1 MHYRKSQSTVH
12 LSLRRRWA
20 CRAVTAVTAV
30 SVGAVAAVVSW
41 SAGASASAREPG
53 APWDPTGVVAFS
65 DTNFGPDSTEYLPFD
80 LQQLAAAYCKGTGD
94 QSRVPSLH
102 AALKIADKLVA
113 ADTRGNGIAEFA
125 KTKYAHSES
134 KSIGIAAGEFASG
147 RPVIALIALLRAHQL
162 APHDAVPLI
171 DAAPLLTQAGKARA
185 ALKMLAAAKHL
196 KMPKATPFGVS
207 FTALLDN
214 NQGQALLGTHQFKA
228 AVTELTKAV
237 RASSVL
243 RESRQLLAAAYLCT
257 KNKGKAGKFLIAG
270 TFRQTL
276 DLVLKRDTN
285 PAEVLDTRHGK
296 QLELPVYSY
305 PATMQLGA
313 SELQLWGNL
322 ESGINSDIATMSQQ
336 LATDNAALAK
346 AETKWN
352 PLTKARTNQILQ
364 DASDAPDLV
373 PELATLERKAEQ
385 VQQDI
390 ANLEAKGI
398 GEAGCLDPT
407 LHAQWLAD
415 VQAYDTGERDA
426 AEADYNM
433 ETAFAS
439 NLRNPLANR
448 VGNDVAKFQSMFND
462 FLLADA
468 GKTLASYDAIC
479 YQGDPGSPPDSVSS
493 GKTSTPA
500 SDLCPTSIPH
510 LNFKLIAAELSVN
523 CESVSAEISKE
534 IVFVSG
540 EHNFKTGQNTLFFGA
555 KLDLLIASAHAG
567 ATITFDAKGQ
577 PVDVGVKGTTS
588 VDLGGESPVGIGVD
602 GPSGQIGVAGGLSI
616 TLPTDPSPESP

>member
-1 MHYRKSQSTVH
+1 MQYRRSQSTVH
-12 LSLRRRWA
+12 LSRHRRWA
-20 CRAVTAVTAV
+20 CRAVIAVAL
-30 SVGAVAAVVSW
+30 GAVAAAVSW
-41 SAGASASAREPG
+41 PAGASASARGPG
-53 APWDPTGVVAFS
+53 TPWDPTGVVAFS
-65 DTNFGPDSTEYLPFD
+65 DTNFGPDSTEYAPFD

-94 QSRVPSLH
+94 QSRVPSLS

-113 ADTRGNGIAEFA
+113 ADTRGKGLVEFA
-125 KTKYAHSES
+125 KTRYGHSES

-147 RPVIALIALLRAHQL
+147 RPVIALTALLRAHHL

-185 ALKMLAAAKHL
+185 ALKMLAAAKNL

-207 FTALLDN
+207 FTALLEN
-214 NQGQALLGTHQFKA
+214 NQGQALLGTHQFSA
-228 AVTELTKAV
+228 AVTVLTKAV

-257 KNKGKAGKFLIAG
+257 KNKGKAGKFLLAG
-270 TFRQTL
+270 TFRETL
-276 DLVLKRDTN
+276 DLVLGRDTN

-322 ESGINSDIATMSQQ
+322 EGGIDSDTAAMSQQ
-336 LATDNAALAK
+336 LASDNAALVK
-346 AETKWN
+346 AEAKWN
-352 PLTKARTNQILQ
+352 PLTKARTSQILQ
-364 DASDAPDLV
+364 DVNDAPDLV
-373 PELATLERKAEQ
+373 PELATLERNAEQ

-390 ANLEAKGI
+390 ANLEAKGT

-407 LHAQWLAD
+407 LHAQWLSD
-415 VQAYDTGERDA
+415 VQAYDTEERDA
-426 AEADYNM
+426 AEAEYNM

-439 NLRNPLANR
+439 NLRNLLAHR
-448 VGNDVAKFQSMFND
+448 VGNDMAKFQSMFND

-468 GKTLASYDAIC
+468 GKALASYDAIC
-479 YQGDPGSPPDSVSS
+479 YRGDPGSPPDSVSS
-493 GKTSTPA
+493 GKPSTPP
-500 SDLCPTSIPH
+500 SDPCPTSIPH
-510 LNFKLIAAELSVN
+510 VNFKFGIASLSIN
-523 CESVSAEISKE
+523 CESVSAELSPE
-534 IVFVSG
+534 GELFFVSG
-540 EHNFKTGQNTLFFGA
+540 EHNFKKGQNTLFFGA
-555 KLDLLIASAHAG
+555 KLDLLIVSAHAG
-567 ATITFDAKGQ
+567 AAITVDAKGQ
-577 PVDVGVKGTTS
+577 PVDVAVRGTTS
-588 VDLGGESPVGIGVD
+588 VELGGENPVGIGVD